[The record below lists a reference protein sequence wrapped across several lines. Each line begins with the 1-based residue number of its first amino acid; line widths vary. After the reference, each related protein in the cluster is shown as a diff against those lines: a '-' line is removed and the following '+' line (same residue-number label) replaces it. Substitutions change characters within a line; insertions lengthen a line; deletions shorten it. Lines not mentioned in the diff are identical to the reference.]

1 MEPFERPRPL
11 RRAAPTSIASTKRA
25 TLRMDLRRGDPDRI
39 AEALRRLLDDSGMTS
54 EERVQVLGG
63 ALVVEALRPYWTGDR
78 TAEAAHFALRAADP
92 ELADAIEAL
101 APMLLGRAEVREE
114 AGAAIAAIEALL
126 RAG

>member
-11 RRAAPTSIASTKRA
+11 RRAASNTSASAKRA
-25 TLRMDLRRGDPDRI
+25 LLSMDLRRGDPERI
-39 AEALRRLLDDSGMTS
+39 AEALRRLLGESGLTS

-63 ALVVEALRPYWTGDR
+63 ALVVEALRPYWTDER
-78 TAEAAHFALRAADP
+78 SAEAAHFALRAKDP

-114 AGAAIAAIEALL
+114 AGAVIEAIEALL

>member
-1 MEPFERPRPL
+1 
-11 RRAAPTSIASTKRA
+11 
-25 TLRMDLRRGDPDRI
+25 MDLRRGDPERI
-39 AEALRRLLDDSGMTS
+39 AEALRRLLGESGLTA

-63 ALVVEALRPYWTGDR
+63 ALVVEALRPYWTGER

-114 AGAAIAAIEALL
+114 AGAAIEAIEALL